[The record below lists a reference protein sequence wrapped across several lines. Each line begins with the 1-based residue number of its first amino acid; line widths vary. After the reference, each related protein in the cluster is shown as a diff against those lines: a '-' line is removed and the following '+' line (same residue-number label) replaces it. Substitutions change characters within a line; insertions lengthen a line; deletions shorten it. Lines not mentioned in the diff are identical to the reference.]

1 MATLNEFE
9 KLSRLERQRRYFS
22 KEFKQKKVSEI
33 DRHLTTVSEVS
44 REYQVTRSSVYKW
57 IHLYSTQLKRGTR
70 QVIEVKSDTRK
81 IEALKEKVKELE
93 QLLGQKQI
101 EIEFHKKM
109 VEIASEEVGIDIK
122 KSLVQ
127 NHPVVL
133 VQQGKTQNQVEST
146 L

>member
-44 REYQVTRSSVYKW
+44 RVYQVTRSSVYKW

-122 KSLVQ
+122 KKFGSK
-127 NHPVVL
+127 PSSGSGTT
-133 VQQGKTQNQVEST
+133 GKNTKSS
-146 L
+146 

>member
-93 QLLGQKQI
+93 QLLDQKQI

-122 KSLVQ
+122 KKFGSK
-127 NHPVVL
+127 PSSGSGTT
-133 VQQGKTQNQVEST
+133 GKNTKSS
-146 L
+146 

>member
-57 IHLYSTQLKRGTR
+57 IHLFSTQLKRGTR

-122 KSLVQ
+122 KKFGSKPSSGSGTTEK
-127 NHPVVL
+127 NT
-133 VQQGKTQNQVEST
+133 KSS
-146 L
+146 

>member
-122 KSLVQ
+122 KKFGSK
-127 NHPVVL
+127 PSSGSGTT
-133 VQQGKTQNQVEST
+133 GKNTKSS
-146 L
+146 

>member
-81 IEALKEKVKELE
+81 IEALKEKAK
-93 QLLGQKQI
+93 
-101 EIEFHKKM
+101 
-109 VEIASEEVGIDIK
+109 
-122 KSLVQ
+122 
-127 NHPVVL
+127 N
-133 VQQGKTQNQVEST
+133 
-146 L
+146 